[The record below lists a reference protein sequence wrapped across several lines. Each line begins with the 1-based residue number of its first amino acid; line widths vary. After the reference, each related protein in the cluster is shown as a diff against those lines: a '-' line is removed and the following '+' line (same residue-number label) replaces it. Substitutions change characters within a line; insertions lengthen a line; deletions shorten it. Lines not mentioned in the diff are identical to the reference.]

1 MPQTKEYTLSEIAEF
16 TGSKIV
22 GNKSSVVNN
31 IATLQNATKES
42 ISFLT
47 NKKYQKYIKTTSA
60 NAVIVATNFKI
71 DNQKNYLV
79 SEDPYL
85 AYAKLTTLFKKPI
98 FEFDNP
104 TIHPSAVISNRSQ
117 IGNDVSIGA
126 NVVIGP
132 DCIIGNHVIIKANC
146 SIVQDVVIGEYSV
159 IHNGSVLG
167 SDGFGYAPSKDGYIK
182 IEQLGKLVIGRDV
195 EIGASCTIDRGALDN
210 TEIHDGVKLDNQIQ
224 IAHNVV
230 LGENS
235 AIAASC
241 AIAGSTIIGKNFQM
255 GGLSGVLGHLSVCDD
270 VTVGAHTLITKSINK
285 SGNYIGIMPAQN
297 QKDWAKSSIF
307 IKKRI

>member
-1 MPQTKEYTLSEIAEF
+1 MSQTKEYTLSEIAEL

-146 SIVQDVVIGEYSV
+146 SIVQDVEIGEYSV

-167 SDGFGYAPSKDGYIK
+167 SDGFGYAPSKDGYVK

-210 TEIHDGVKLDNQIQ
+210 TEIHNGVKLDNQIQ

-241 AIAGSTIIGKNFQM
+241 AIAGSTIIGKNFQI

>member
-1 MPQTKEYTLSEIAEF
+1 VSQTKEYTLSEIAEL

-146 SIVQDVVIGEYSV
+146 SIVQDVEIGEYSV

-167 SDGFGYAPSKDGYIK
+167 SDGFGYAPSKDGYVK

-210 TEIHDGVKLDNQIQ
+210 TEIHNGVKLDNQIQ

-241 AIAGSTIIGKNFQM
+241 AIAGSTIIGKNFQI

>member
-1 MPQTKEYTLSEIAEF
+1 MSQTKEYTLSEIAEL

-146 SIVQDVVIGEYSV
+146 SIVQDVEIGEYSV

-167 SDGFGYAPSKDGYIK
+167 SDGFGYAPSKDGYVK

-210 TEIHDGVKLDNQIQ
+210 TEIHNGVKLDNQIQ

-307 IKKRI
+307 IKKRV